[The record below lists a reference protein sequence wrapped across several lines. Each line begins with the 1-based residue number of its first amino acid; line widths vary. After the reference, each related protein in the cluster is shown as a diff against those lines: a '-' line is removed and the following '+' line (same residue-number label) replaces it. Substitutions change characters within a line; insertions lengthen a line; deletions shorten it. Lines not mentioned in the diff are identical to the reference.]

1 MRMRAQHSTGQ
12 TKRVHDSH
20 GQAGRDA
27 AQARRRAAR
36 VHVGISLAVAIV
48 LAGHVPAAQL
58 LHVYELVAPV
68 VAEYLPAGRP
78 AHAVSAHCRF
88 QVVLQLGSSHMP
100 HAWQSVCFT
109 TARGRG
115 SAEHHPSVVR
125 TGISMQDKSRFLPA
139 HTEYL
144 HAKRPAPP

>member
-1 MRMRAQHSTGQ
+1 MGGHGRAW
-12 TKRVHDSH
+12 
-20 GQAGRDA
+20 RDA
-27 AQARRRAAR
+27 AQARRRAGR
-36 VHVGISLAVAIV
+36 VQVGISLAVAFA
-48 LAGHVPAAQL
+48 LARHVPAAQS
-58 LHVYELVAPV
+58 LHADAP
-68 VAEYLPAGRP
+68 AAKYLPAGRP